1 MDQRIF
7 DDPGPDRNED
17 SRSVTLTGRDLR
29 DATRLL
35 QKLLERDAE
44 TSVSPASPR
53 EITPMHRKRF
63 VDHARRIIHD
73 RRRRTQLFGSA
84 MFGEPGWDMLLI
96 LYVEEDINRLSVTRL
111 ATTSGSSLTTGLRWF
126 EYLVSQ
132 QLVRRL
138 DHPTDRRIDLVELTD
153 KGRIALDSYFSE
165 TLTRGR

>member
-29 DATRLL
+29 DASRLL

-44 TSVSPASPR
+44 TPVSPASSQ
-53 EITPMHRKRF
+53 EITPMFRKTF
-63 VDHARRIIHD
+63 VEHARRIIHD
-73 RRRRTQLFGSA
+73 RRKRTHRFGSA

-96 LYVEEDINRLSVTRL
+96 LYVEEDINRLSVSRL
-111 ATTSGSSLTTGLRWF
+111 VVASGSSLTTGLRWF

-132 QLVRRL
+132 QLVCRQN
-138 DHPTDRRIDLVELTD
+138 HPTDRRIDLVELTD
-153 KGRIALDSYFSE
+153 KGRSALDSYFSE